1 MIEKQVRDEVER
13 KQRVKQNRI
22 FTPGRRD
29 EGGGATPRRKTG
41 RFGI

>member
-1 MIEKQVRDEVER
+1 MIERQVRDEVER

-29 EGGGATPRRKTG
+29 EGGATPRRKTG